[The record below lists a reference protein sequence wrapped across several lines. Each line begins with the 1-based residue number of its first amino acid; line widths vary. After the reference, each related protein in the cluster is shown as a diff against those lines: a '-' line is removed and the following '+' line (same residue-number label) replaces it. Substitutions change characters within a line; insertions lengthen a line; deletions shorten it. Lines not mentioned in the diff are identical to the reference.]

1 MKNNKGLRGL
11 LILALMVG
19 VSLVLAHWGPADAQ
33 DCRIIRLYG
42 TAHPTTTINIE
53 PRIVHIEK
61 GDCIIWS
68 NWIREA
74 EVEIVFE
81 DGKKCDDMTDAATGF
96 KLDAYNCY
104 VTSFVSLGGTS
115 SLRFNEAGSFYYE
128 VKAGGGAREIGK
140 IVVKEKQ

>member
-1 MKNNKGLRGL
+1 MKYKTRFFAVLGLSFLVCMSL
-11 LILALMVG
+11 LLADSGAVG
-19 VSLVLAHWGPADAQ
+19 AQ

-42 TAHPTTTINIE
+42 TAHPMTTINIE

-104 VTSFVSLGGTS
+104 ITSFVALGGTS

-128 VKAGGGAREIGK
+128 VKGGGGVREIGK
-140 IVVKEKQ
+140 VVVK